1 MNPSRSGR
9 GRRRMMNEINVV
21 PYIDVMLVL
30 LVIFMVTAPLVT
42 PAQVELPSVQ
52 KSSQAPVQPIEII
65 IKPDGG
71 TRLRDRD
78 KGEFMVIPNSDGTV
92 GTIWNP
98 RPKGVKRPAR
108 DVVGY
113 PDPISKLHGVPV
125 GKFDVRLRDQAL
137 RGRLLDG
144 VLGDHGGPFR
154 PCPGRAHTSMTTG
167 RIIGLRRVRS

>member
-1 MNPSRSGR
+1 MNNPTRSGR

-78 KGEFMVIPNSDGTV
+78 KGYERDAERSEIVAYVKQRQQEKAELPVVISADKN
-92 GTIWNP
+92 
-98 RPKGVKRPAR
+98 VKYEAVLNMM
-108 DVVGY
+108 D
-113 PDPISKLHGVPV
+113 DLQKNA
-125 GKFDVRLRDQAL
+125 VRK
-137 RGRLLDG
+137 
-144 VLGDHGGPFR
+144 
-154 PCPGRAHTSMTTG
+154 
-167 RIIGLRRVRS
+167 IGLTVKPVPAK

>member
-1 MNPSRSGR
+1 MNNPTRSGR

-78 KGEFMVIPNSDGTV
+78 KGYERDAERAEIIAYVKGRQQEKAELPVVISADKNVKYESVLNVMDDLQKNAVKKVGLTV
-92 GTIWNP
+92 KP
-98 RPKGVKRPAR
+98 VPA
-108 DVVGY
+108 
-113 PDPISKLHGVPV
+113 K
-125 GKFDVRLRDQAL
+125 
-137 RGRLLDG
+137 
-144 VLGDHGGPFR
+144 
-154 PCPGRAHTSMTTG
+154 
-167 RIIGLRRVRS
+167 